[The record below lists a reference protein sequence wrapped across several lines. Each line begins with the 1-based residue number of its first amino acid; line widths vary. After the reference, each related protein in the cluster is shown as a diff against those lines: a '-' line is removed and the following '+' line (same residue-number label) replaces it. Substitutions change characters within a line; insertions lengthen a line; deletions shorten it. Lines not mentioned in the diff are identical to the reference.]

1 MILQLTR
8 MRDGSRKLT
17 SVCEVVGLEG
27 DVVTTQEIARYDQ
40 RGVDKDNK
48 VRGSFIFTGVQP
60 MCWAS
65 SRNTASP
72 TTSAACRSWSASP
85 RGKCSAFAIVL
96 GVIGTMAFTVYAAWG
111 RIEGYLAKFVGSFS
125 ADLER
130 AVCARRPNGWAR
142 SSRR

>member
-1 MILQLTR
+1 MAGFDLPVRRSASRGRGAVDMILQLTR

-60 MCWAS
+60 MSWAS

-72 TTSAACRSWSASP
+72 TTP
-85 RGKCSAFAIVL
+85 RPS
-96 GVIGTMAFTVYAAWG
+96 
-111 RIEGYLAKFVGSFS
+111 E
-125 ADLER
+125 LER
-130 AVCARRPNGWAR
+130 VASW
-142 SSRR
+142 